1 MVLATFSLLQAL
13 LKELTKSQ
21 LEFSSPFPSKNFLT
35 VLMRLSIMTMTDVM
49 VRRFSLIFRK
59 LK

>member
-1 MVLATFSLLQAL
+1 MVLAMFSPLQAL

-35 VLMRLSIMTMTDVM
+35 VLMRLSIMTMMAVM
-49 VRRFSLIFRK
+49 VRRFRVISRN
-59 LK
+59 